1 MRNRDLVFTK
11 IERLEGIMKT
21 LKVMTTRP
29 NTTVEDFHITVNNAE
44 SILEDLK
51 SMIEREPMSPNEVNR
66 V

>member
-29 NTTVEDFHITVNNAE
+29 NTTVEDFHTTVNDAE
-44 SILEDLK
+44 NILEDLR

>member
-1 MRNRDLVFTK
+1 MRNRDLVFMK

-29 NTTVEDFHITVNNAE
+29 NTTVEDFHSTVNDAE
-44 SILEDLK
+44 GLLEDLK
-51 SMIEREPMSPNEVNR
+51 SMIEREPMGPNEVNR